1 MYGNRITT
9 NNISNLTL
17 AFNKSSLEDIP
28 FEINMKRQGSLI
40 LQLSNAFKDTPN
52 LVEVPVIN
60 GNIERLD
67 GAFDNCAAIRFRSD
81 IYFNDSYINGS
92 IRNMINMPNLLEL
105 PYIYNLYFNYNYSQD
120 SNSGGYELF
129 RNCKKIKTIPEDY
142 TDTWSLTRQW
152 TQYDFADCH
161 SLRTVPTNV
170 LDVLYWG
177 CTYHYQDFL
186 NCYAL
191 EVLSEFPLTR
201 YTEITSNMFSGF
213 VSCCSRLSKFTFYT
227 KTASNVLW
235 SNQTLDLSK
244 VGYDTAGEMI
254 GSGRGEFT
262 ADNQVIDDATYQA
275 LKNNPDWWTANVNY
289 SRYNKTSALETIN
302 SLPDTS
308 AFGVNLIKF
317 NANQGSYTD
326 GGAIGTMTPEEI
338 AVATNKGWAVSFA

>member
-1 MYGNRITT
+1 
-9 NNISNLTL
+9 
-17 AFNKSSLEDIP
+17 
-28 FEINMKRQGSLI
+28 
-40 LQLSNAFKDTPN
+40 
-52 LVEVPVIN
+52 
-60 GNIERLD
+60 
-67 GAFDNCAAIRFRSD
+67 
-81 IYFNDSYINGS
+81 
-92 IRNMINMPNLLEL
+92 
-105 PYIYNLYFNYNYSQD
+105 
-120 SNSGGYELF
+120 
-129 RNCKKIKTIPEDY
+129 
-142 TDTWSLTRQW
+142 
-152 TQYDFADCH
+152 
-161 SLRTVPTNV
+161 
-170 LDVLYWG
+170 
-177 CTYHYQDFL
+177 
-186 NCYAL
+186 
-191 EVLSEFPLTR
+191 
-201 YTEITSNMFSGF
+201 MFSGF

-244 VGYDTAGEMI
+244 VGYDTAGEII

-275 LKNNPDWWTANVNY
+275 LKNNPDWWTADVKY